1 MKSDSVSTT
10 SVRRKATSRGKNAGA
25 MFKNALRKIADIQ
38 TSQSKDSDGGKEQ
51 ESPPM
56 SKGGRRSKQKSRVRK
71 DEIQLINQD
80 LENESQTNSPP
91 FYEPVPLNDAG
102 RSKSIG
108 SSPDG
113 RLSPYG
119 DLSPEKRAREAAEE
133 QLQQKID
140 KLRKRKEDELR
151 IKKRK
156 EALKEQR
163 ATIAAAKAKIA
174 KDGSSRDRP
183 LAVQMSQSLRPVK
196 VERLPELYK

>member
-1 MKSDSVSTT
+1 M
-10 SVRRKATSRGKNAGA
+10 
-25 MFKNALRKIADIQ
+25 
-38 TSQSKDSDGGKEQ
+38 
-51 ESPPM
+51 
-56 SKGGRRSKQKSRVRK
+56 
-71 DEIQLINQD
+71 
-80 LENESQTNSPP
+80 
-91 FYEPVPLNDAG
+91 PLNDAG
-102 RSKSIG
+102 GSKSTG